1 MRGNIFMKNKRITKP
16 QLAFQYCKEIAKS
29 INECVLRTV
38 ALQILRE
45 NEEIFLTVKG
55 SDWQH
60 HNYAGGLEMCMFPS
74 YKFHRTYTPL
84 EKATVSSSFV
94 ILLLFIFSF
103 SICFYENTDNA

>member
-1 MRGNIFMKNKRITKP
+1 MEDRNTETKDIE
-16 QLAFQYCKEIAKS
+16 Q
-29 INECVLRTV
+29 
-38 ALQILRE
+38 
-45 NEEIFLTVKG
+45 G
-55 SDWQH
+55 M
-60 HNYAGGLEMCMFPS
+60 EMCMFPS